1 MAGVF
6 RVSAAGLIIG
16 PRDDDRVTLGRS
28 DRQVDDMFDD
38 VARFCEGSL
47 PGSSVYGFLA
57 RERDRL
63 FPEQT
68 VSDT

>member
-1 MAGVF
+1 
-6 RVSAAGLIIG
+6 
-16 PRDDDRVTLGRS
+16 
-28 DRQVDDMFDD
+28 MFDD